1 MPTLKWCEA
10 AYSKGTIIEDSFLI
24 ALRRKKAFSRDN
36 GLMRSWDRIAVAG
49 EITLLGGSDFFDSAG
64 ECNFGSVT
72 SPFLSDPMLLQAFP
86 RHAIEI
92 DSVSPGEMS
101 ADPNLKGERD
111 LIRR

>member
-1 MPTLKWCEA
+1 
-10 AYSKGTIIEDSFLI
+10 
-24 ALRRKKAFSRDN
+24 
-36 GLMRSWDRIAVAG
+36 MRCWNRIAVAG
-49 EITLLGGSDFFDSAG
+49 EITLLAGSDFFDSAG